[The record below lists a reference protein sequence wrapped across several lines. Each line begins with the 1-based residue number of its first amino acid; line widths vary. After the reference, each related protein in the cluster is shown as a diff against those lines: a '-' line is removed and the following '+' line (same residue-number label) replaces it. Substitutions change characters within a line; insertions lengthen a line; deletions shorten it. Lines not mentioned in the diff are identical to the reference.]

1 MLKQERIQLM
11 EDYIAQKGFASMDE
25 LCQTFSVS
33 INTVRADI
41 REIISR
47 GCAQKTYGGVTYT
60 TQPAQYSRYETREKE
75 NTVKK
80 REIAKIAAQMVN
92 DGDII
97 YIDLGTTCLPML
109 DFIPEEYVITV
120 ITNDLSIINKAAKR
134 QNVRILTFGGTYQQK
149 SNSFK
154 CTFPAMHSYIDT
166 CNISKAFLGT
176 TGVSATGLM
185 TNSENFGREV
195 RSQLIKTCPNCYLL
209 ADSSK
214 FGKAALLTYG
224 ALTDLAACIS
234 DGDLPQK
241 YRDLC
246 REQGVRLL
254 LADIPK

>member
-47 GCAQKTYGGVTYT
+47 GCAQKTYGGVTYA
-60 TQPAQYSRYETREKE
+60 TQPAQYRYETREKE

-80 REIAKIAAQMVN
+80 REIAKIAAQMVS

-109 DFIPEEYVITV
+109 DFIPEEHVITV

-224 ALTDLAACIS
+224 ALTDLTACIS